1 MWQTEKIIEK
11 AKKLGLN
18 IDDSPHMADKIRSI
32 AAQLGIEHVNTT
44 SNSEIDNIERILD
57 EQIAELESQSF
68 EEDSSYVDDYQTQG
82 NNYRATRNSGDNQ
95 PTKEERKKKSTELD
109 NDLKRAQEEKG
120 NKWKKKDPKDKGPIK
135 SDGSNT
141 VLKSRRDKLKDNVN
155 VLKAK
160 NAKFQNKVDNVTS
173 GINDVFHPLQA
184 IKRKGKGFAKKKIKD
199 IGKDIA
205 NGIKKGLK
213 WLWNLIKTN
222 KIVMLIVIFIAL
234 FLFILLIMFFF
245 TAAGGGEGGNN
256 KGLLELLGFY
266 DKECNFNESVVEY
279 TGCFNSSAD
288 AELTIDEFI
297 IGTTY
302 YYTKDVN
309 LSDNAL
315 RAAMI
320 VLKTNA
326 LSIGLYNNNEKT
338 LKVSGCTMGYVSDI
352 PSSSYSKIEK
362 LYNEVK
368 EKLYLSADYTGTIQS
383 LNLFDSLDF
392 DIEDF
397 KNQSGGYEN
406 ILKKIYNDD
415 SLKIYDIKD
424 NCTYYNPTE
433 NNNFWWPIGGSTS
446 NKGIYDGSPTVT
458 YVSSGYGMRVV
469 EGKEGFHYGIDIANN
484 GCEKHII
491 IAAKSG
497 TVTKSSDGCDSVGY
511 YGNKCGGGYGNW
523 VMVDHGDGTSTV
535 YAHMT
540 KNSVTVDV
548 GDKVVQGQKLG
559 TMGSSGSSTGCHLHF
574 EVRVNNT
581 RVNPADYISSSNP
594 RPANTY
600 TLASVDDSG
609 SSSSENKIAVC
620 KALISSG
627 FSQNAVAGMMVNI
640 QAEGSFLTNNLE
652 NCYEE
657 NNCCKVNGRD
667 YGFCVHTEIRG
678 FGSDTLYTNGV
689 DKGTYPREK
698 FINDR
703 AGYGLIQWT
712 SSGRKAGLYDYS
724 KGAKK
729 SIAALSVQLG
739 YLLEELKSYPYT
751 YKYITGN
758 YSTYDIANNFCLDFE
773 RPANKESNCPAR
785 ANNYSSSMLQFV
797 KNGCS

>member
-1 MWQTEKIIEK
+1 MWQTDKIIEK
-11 AKKLGLN
+11 AKKLGLD

-44 SNSEIDNIERILD
+44 NNSEIDNIEHILD
-57 EQIAELESQSF
+57 EKIAEMESQVS
-68 EEDSSYVDDYQTQG
+68 EESSYDDYESTG
-82 NNYRATRNSGDNQ
+82 NKYHARRNSVEDR
-95 PTKEERKKKSTELD
+95 PTKDERKKRKEELD
-109 NDLKRAQEEKG
+109 EKVNKAQEEKRRG
-120 NKWKKKDPKDKGPIK
+120 TKTIVKRGKNGETSSITKEKTGLDRVRDNINVARAKKD
-135 SDGSNT
+135 
-141 VLKSRRDKLKDNVN
+141 R
-155 VLKAK
+155 
-160 NAKFQNKVDNVTS
+160 FQNKIDNVTS

-184 IKRKGKGFAKKKIKD
+184 MKRKGKNFAKKKIKD

-205 NGIKKGLK
+205 KGIKKGLK

-222 KIVMLIVIFIAL
+222 KILMLIVIFIAI

-256 KGLLELLGFY
+256 KGLLEMLGFY

-279 TGCFNSSAD
+279 TGCFNSGED
-288 AELTIDEFI
+288 AELSLDEFM

-302 YYTKDVN
+302 YYTKDAT
-309 LSDNAL
+309 LSENQL
-315 RAAMI
+315 RATMI

-326 LSIGLYNNNEKT
+326 LSIGLYNNNSKT
-338 LKVSGCTMGYVSDI
+338 LKVSGCTMGYESNV
-352 PSSSYSKIEK
+352 PKSSYSKIEK
-362 LYNEVK
+362 IYKSIK
-368 EKLYLSADYTGTIQS
+368 EKLYLSEDYTGTIQS

-392 DIEDF
+392 DVEKF
-397 KNQSGGYEN
+397 KGKSGGYET
-406 ILKKIYNDD
+406 ILNSIYKDKD
-415 SLKIYDIKD
+415 LKIYDIKD
-424 NCTYYNPTE
+424 NCTYYDPTD

-458 YVSSGYGMRVV
+458 YVSSGYGMRVID
-469 EGKEGFHYGIDIANN
+469 GKEGFHSGIDIANRE
-484 GCEKHII
+484 CEKHVI

-497 TVTKSSDGCDSVGY
+497 TITKSSDGCDSVGY

-523 VMVDHGDGTSTV
+523 VMIDHGDGTSTV

-540 KNSVTVDV
+540 KNSIVVDE
-548 GDKVVQGQKLG
+548 GDKVVQGQKIG

-594 RPANTY
+594 RPKSTY
-600 TLASVDDSG
+600 ALSGVNDSASTA
-609 SSSSENKIAVC
+609 SENKVEIC
-620 KALISSG
+620 KALLKSG
-627 FSQNAVAGMMVNI
+627 YSENSVAGMMVNI

-652 NCYEE
+652 GCYEE
-657 NNCCKVNGRD
+657 NKCCKVNGRD
-667 YGFCVHTEIRG
+667 YGFCVHPEIRG
-678 FGSDTLYTNGV
+678 FGSDTLYTKGV
-689 DKGTYPREK
+689 DSGAYPRDK

-724 KGAKK
+724 KKNNK
-729 SIAALSVQLG
+729 SIAALSIQLG

-785 ANNYSSSMLQFV
+785 ARNYSSSMLQFV
-797 KNGCS
+797 KNGCSG